1 MYRLFLVLLLLLTI
15 RLVNAQPQHEY
26 VDLGLPSG
34 TLWATRNIG
43 DEKYEGE
50 CVYFSWG
57 ATLPIP
63 YSVYY
68 QDPLQPQ
75 KKHQKRS
82 KVYGGM
88 MSFNHIY
95 KYYKDGDRHKITKY
109 CSLSE
114 YGNEGYTDT
123 LSTLERIDDAASIL
137 WGEDW
142 CIPTKDQWEE
152 LLEQCTWK
160 HIWKFDLDG
169 YEVIGESGQSIFL
182 PESGYRSGF
191 GYLYVPA
198 EGCYWSS
205 SLNTTDPSSAYSI
218 YFDSEKID
226 SICTLAD
233 RPWGLTIRPVR
244 RVNVE

>member
-63 YSVYY
+63 SSVYY
-68 QDPLQPQ
+68 QNPLQPQ

-82 KVYGGM
+82 KVYGGL

-95 KYYKDGDRHKITKY
+95 KYFKDGDRHKITKY

-142 CIPTKDQWEE
+142 CIPTKEQWEE

-160 HIWKFDLDG
+160 HIWKGDLDG

-205 SLNTTDPSSAYSI
+205 SLNTKEPDDAFSI

-226 SICTLAD
+226 YNCLTNRS
-233 RPWGLTIRPVR
+233 WGLTIRPVR

>member
-15 RLVNAQPQHEY
+15 ILVNAQPQHEY

-142 CIPTKDQWEE
+142 CIPTKEQWEE

-160 HIWKFDLDG
+160 HIWKGDLDG

-205 SLNTTDPSSAYSI
+205 SLNTKEPDDAFSI

-226 SICTLAD
+226 YHCTTY
-233 RPWGLTIRPVR
+233 RSWGLTIRPVR
-244 RVNVE
+244 RENVE